1 MFSASS
7 RPRHRLGAALA
18 LAATSMLIASPRTRN
33 S

>member
-18 LAATSMLIASPRTRN
+18 PATSMLIASPRTLN